1 MIIAIPSKGRA
12 GRTKTLSVLPNA
24 TLFVPALEAES
35 YRLTGA
41 KNVIGVPD
49 DIRGITKT
57 RNWILKNTDDPHIVM
72 IDDDVKAQGF
82 FKLHEVKAKQR
93 KLNESEW
100 IGEFKK
106 LFEITENLN
115 YRIWGVSTDGALR
128 SVYPYKPFLWRSY
141 ITASCMG
148 IINDGKTYFDESF
161 PVKEDYELNLR
172 CIREDGGIVAA
183 RYLYWSNSHWHDE
196 GGCND
201 YRTQKLESD
210 CIKKL
215 EVMYPG
221 MIKVTKRANSEFCI
235 AITV

>member
-49 DIRGITKT
+49 DVRGITKT

-72 IDDDVKAQGF
+72 IDDDVKACGWCKFSETAGKTKNLKEEEWKKEF
-82 FKLHEVKAKQR
+82 FR
-93 KLNESEW
+93 
-100 IGEFKK
+100 
-106 LFEITENLN
+106 LFELTEDLN
-115 YRIWGVSTDGALR
+115 FSVWGIATQSARR
-128 SVYPYKPFLWRSY
+128 SIYPYKPFLWISY
-141 ITASCMG
+141 LTASCMG
-148 IINDGKTYFDESF
+148 ILNDGKTLFDESF

-172 CIREDGGIVAA
+172 CIVRDGGIVAA
-183 RYLYWSNSHWHDE
+183 RHIYWENNHWHDE
-196 GGCND
+196 GGCHD
-201 YRTQKLESD
+201 YRTQKLEAD
-210 CIKKL
+210 CIRKL

>member
-49 DIRGITKT
+49 DVRGITKT

-72 IDDDVKAQGF
+72 IDDDVKAQGYV
-82 FKLHEVKAKQR
+82 KLCEEKSQHK
-93 KLNESEW
+93 KLNEAAWMSE
-100 IGEFKK
+100 FAK
-106 LFEITENLN
+106 LFDITNDLN
-115 YRIWGVSTDGALR
+115 FRIWGVATQSAPR
-128 SVYPYKPFLWRSY
+128 SVYPYRPFLWRSY

-148 IINDGKTYFDESF
+148 IINDGRTFFDESF

-172 CIREDGGIVAA
+172 CIKEDGGIVAA
-183 RYLYWSNSHWHDE
+183 RHIYWENNHWHDE
-196 GGCND
+196 GGCHA
-201 YRTQKLESD
+201 YRTQKLEAD
-210 CIKKL
+210 CIRKL

>member
-49 DIRGITKT
+49 DVRGITKT

-72 IDDDVKAQGF
+72 IDDDVKAQGWV
-82 FKLHEVKAKQR
+82 KLNEEKSQHK
-93 KLNESEW
+93 KLNESAW
-100 IGEFKK
+100 LSEFEK
-106 LFEITENLN
+106 LFDIT
-115 YRIWGVSTDGALR
+115 YGMSFRIWGVATQSAPR
-128 SVYPYKPFLWRSY
+128 SVYPYRPLLWRSY

-148 IINDGKTYFDESF
+148 IINEGRTFFDESF

-172 CIREDGGIVAA
+172 CIKEDGGIVAA
-183 RYLYWSNSHWHDE
+183 RHIYWENSHWHDE
-196 GGCND
+196 GGCHD
-201 YRTQKLESD
+201 YRTQKLEAD